1 MHTQL
6 LRKSHYLSKN
16 CLKKTGKNIL
26 ETTCDNLQHWLSVR
40 DIEQPIRG
48 DHKGRLKI
56 STTTKTGKVPNP
68 EPFLFLSLWNSCKS
82 EKRAQSNCE
91 FLRRPLWPPRIGCS
105 MSRTSNQCRRLSHVV
120 SKMFCGLSL
129 RQLFDK
135 NCALCN
141 KFVCIV
147 FSLSLVSRGLHDHYR
162 AGTISLVRVGYAA
175 RLIHAGHTFSV

>member
-48 DHKGRLKI
+48 GHKGRLKN
-56 STTTKTGKVPNP
+56 STLTKTGKVPNP

-91 FLRRPLWPPRIGCS
+91 FLRRPLWAPRIGCS
-105 MSRTSNQCRRLSHVV
+105 MSRTNNQFCRLSHFG
-120 SKMFCGLSL
+120 SKMFFG
-129 RQLFDK
+129 
-135 NCALCN
+135 
-141 KFVCIV
+141 V
-147 FSLSLVSRGLHDHYR
+147 FLLNS
-162 AGTISLVRVGYAA
+162 
-175 RLIHAGHTFSV
+175 FSTNM